1 MCEGL
6 SGGSI
11 SSWWCT
17 GSSKVGEFV
26 LGAISLALDAGSD
39 WAYGLLEVRKIC
51 RVICI
56 PLMAFWVIGWLM
68 AL

>member
-26 LGAISLALDAGSD
+26 LGAISLVLDAGSD
-39 WAYGLLEVRKIC
+39 WAYGLLEVRKKN
-51 RVICI
+51 
-56 PLMAFWVIGWLM
+56 M
-68 AL
+68 